1 MARDNVERRLSAI
14 LAADVV
20 GYSRLMEAD
29 ETGTLAALKSHR
41 RELWTPM
48 MAQHGGRLVGTAGDS
63 LLVEFASAVAAVEC
77 AIAVQQGMDPRNAG
91 LAESQRMLLRMGV
104 NIGEVIVDGDD
115 IFGDG
120 VNIAARLEG
129 LCEPG
134 GVALSG
140 NVQEQVD
147 GKIDARFE
155 DTGDHTVKNIARP
168 VRVWRWL
175 LDTAAA
181 AEPPEP
187 QKPPVRFAEK
197 ASIAVLPFTAMSSD
211 PDHEHFAD
219 GITED
224 IITALARNHA
234 FHVIARNSTFAYK
247 GQSPDIRDVGRALG
261 CGFVLEG
268 SIRSGR
274 DRVRI
279 TTQLID
285 ADTGSHVWAD
295 RFDRPLDDEFAV
307 QDEIAH
313 RVASILGELVW
324 QSVAKG
330 IGQKDPKT
338 YGPYEYT
345 YLATPLVHHM
355 DPAKM
360 AQAQAYCLKALSLD
374 PDFVVANRLLGFC
387 LVIGWMLWDASS
399 GEVLDE
405 CYEYT
410 LRSQAL
416 APEEAITYRLMSRV
430 FVAKGMIDEARQCT
444 ARALKINPDD
454 GDIIGNQGIFA
465 LFADDPKDAI
475 GWFEKVLEIHSE
487 TPHTVDIMR
496 CWMSLAH
503 FVNGDCSLALAT
515 LKDVNGLDFFRN
527 LLLAVCYAELGDP
540 DKAKASVQVLLAARP
555 QLRVSDVGLC
565 TMFQRPEHRALLSNA
580 LAHAGLP
587 A

>member
-1 MARDNVERRLSAI
+1 MAKDDVERRLSAI

-29 ETGTLAALKSHR
+29 EAGTLAAMKAHR
-41 RELWTPM
+41 REFWTPM
-48 MAQHGGRLVGTAGDS
+48 TEKHGSRLVGTAGDS
-63 LLVEFASAVAAVEC
+63 LLIEFASAVAAVEC
-77 AIAVQQGMDPRNAG
+77 AIAVQRGMVERNAG
-91 LAESQRMLLRMGV
+91 LADDQQMVLRMGI

-115 IFGDG
+115 IFGEG

-147 GKIDARFE
+147 GKLDGRFADA
-155 DTGDHTVKNIARP
+155 GDHTVKNISRP
-168 VRVWRWL
+168 VHVWQWWGE
-175 LDTAAA
+175 AAMPA
-181 AEPPEP
+181 
-187 QKPPVRFAEK
+187 KPPVAYERQHDRP
-197 ASIAVLPFTAMSSD
+197 SIAVLPFAAMSSD

-224 IITALARNHA
+224 IITALTRNHA

-268 SIRSGR
+268 SIRTGR

-279 TTQLID
+279 TAQLID
-285 ADTGSHVWAD
+285 AETGNHVWAD

-324 QSVAKG
+324 QAIAKD
-330 IGQKDPKT
+330 IGQKDPET

-345 YLATPLVHHM
+345 YRATPLVHHM
-355 DPAKM
+355 DPADM
-360 AQAQAYCLKALSLD
+360 EQAKAYCLKALALD
-374 PDFVVANRLLGFC
+374 PEFVVAHRLLGFC
-387 LVIGWMLWDASS
+387 HIIGWMLWDATS
-399 GEVLDE
+399 GETLDNS
-405 CYEYT
+405 YEHA
-410 LRSQAL
+410 LRGQDL
-416 APEEAITYRLMSRV
+416 APEEAIAYRLLSRV
-430 FVAKGMIDEARQCT
+430 FVAKGMIDEARQSA
-444 ARALKINPDD
+444 ARALKMSPDD
-454 GDIIGNQGIFA
+454 GDIIGNQGMFV
-465 LFADDPKDAI
+465 LFAEDPKDAI

-496 CWMSLAH
+496 CWIALAH
-503 FVNGDCSLALAT
+503 FANDDYPAALAS
-515 LKDVNGLDFFRN
+515 LKNVNGLEFFKN
-527 LLLAVCYAELGDP
+527 LLLAACYAELDEQ
-540 DKAKASVQVLLAARP
+540 DEALASAKILLTARP
-555 QLRVSDVGLC
+555 QLHVSDIGLC
-565 TMFQRPEHRALLSNA
+565 RMFQRPEHRQHLAGALCK
-580 LAHAGLP
+580 AGLS

>member
-1 MARDNVERRLSAI
+1 MAKDDVERRLSAI

-29 ETGTLAALKSHR
+29 EAGTLAAMKAHR

-48 MAQHGGRLVGTAGDS
+48 TESHGGRLVGTAGDS
-63 LLVEFASAVAAVEC
+63 LLIEFASVVAAVEC
-77 AIAVQQGMDPRNAG
+77 AIAVQRGMVERNAC
-91 LAESQRMLLRMGV
+91 LADGQRMVLRMGI

-115 IFGDG
+115 IFGED

-140 NVQEQVD
+140 NVHEQVD
-147 GKIDARFE
+147 GKLDEPFVDA
-155 DTGDHTVKNIARP
+155 GDHTVKNISRP
-168 VRVWRWL
+168 VHVWRWL
-175 LDTAAA
+175 PETAMPAKSPIA
-181 AEPPEP
+181 HERHHDRP
-187 QKPPVRFAEK
+187 
-197 ASIAVLPFTAMSSD
+197 SIAVLPFAAMSSD

-224 IITALARNHA
+224 IITALTRNHA

-247 GQSPDIRDVGRALG
+247 GQSPDVRDVGRALG

-268 SIRSGR
+268 SIRTGG

-279 TTQLID
+279 TAQLID
-285 ADTGSHVWAD
+285 ADTGNHVWAD

-324 QSVAKG
+324 QAVARD
-330 IGQKDPKT
+330 IGQKDPAT

-345 YLATPLVHHM
+345 YRATPLVHHM
-355 DPAKM
+355 APADM
-360 AQAQAYCLKALSLD
+360 EQAKAYCLKALARD
-374 PDFVVANRLLGFC
+374 PEFVVAHRLLGFC
-387 LVIGWMLWDASS
+387 HIIGWMLWDATS
-399 GEVLDE
+399 GEALDKS
-405 CYEYT
+405 YEHA
-410 LRSQAL
+410 LRGREL
-416 APEEAITYRLMSRV
+416 APEEAIAYRLLSRV
-430 FVAKGMIDEARQCT
+430 FVAKGMIDEARECA
-444 ARALKINPDD
+444 ARALRMNPDD
-454 GDIIGNQGIFA
+454 GDIIGNQGMFV
-465 LFADDPKDAI
+465 LFAEDPKEAV

-503 FVNGDCSLALAT
+503 FVNGDCVAALAT
-515 LKDVNGLDFFRN
+515 LKDINGLDYFRN
-527 LLLAVCYAELGDP
+527 LLLAVCYAEVGDN
-540 DKAKASVQVLLAARP
+540 DKALKSVQILLHARP
-555 QLRVSDVGLC
+555 QLLVSDIGLC
-565 TMFQRPEHRALLSNA
+565 QMFQRPEHREYLSDALCK
-580 LAHAGLP
+580 AGLP